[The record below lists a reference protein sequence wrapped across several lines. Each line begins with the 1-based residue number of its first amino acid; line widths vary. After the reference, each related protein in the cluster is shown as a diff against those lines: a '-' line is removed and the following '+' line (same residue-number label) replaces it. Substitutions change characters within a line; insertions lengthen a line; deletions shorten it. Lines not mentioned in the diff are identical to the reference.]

1 MRAAGGTK
9 PGTDDLITELLILH
23 PPTTR
28 QARRLLGGDP
38 GPDGAVGAGP
48 PRRRRPRRGPPYLR
62 VCADD
67 SDPQGTVTV
76 GYGLVAA
83 ARGRGY
89 AAEALR
95 ALLELAR
102 AHEAAR
108 VVGDTDL
115 DNTASQRVMAAAG
128 MRPAGRDAHL
138 AYYESAWPPAPCLPG
153 PGEGAE
159 PEPVAVAVAGVPST
173 QAG

>member
-9 PGTDDLITELLILH
+9 PGTDDLVTELLILH

-28 QARRLLGGDP
+28 QARRILGGDP

-76 GYGLVAA
+76 
-83 ARGRGY
+83 GY

-128 MRPAGRDAHL
+128 MRPAGRAAHL
-138 AYYESAWPPAPCLPG
+138 AYYESAWPPAPRLPG

-159 PEPVAVAVAGVPST
+159 PEPVAVAVAGAGVPST